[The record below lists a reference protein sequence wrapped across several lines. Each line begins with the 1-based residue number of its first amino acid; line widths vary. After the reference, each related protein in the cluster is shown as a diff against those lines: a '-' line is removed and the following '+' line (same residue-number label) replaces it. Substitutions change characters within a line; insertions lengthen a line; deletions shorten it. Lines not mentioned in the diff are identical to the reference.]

1 MPTLAATNG
10 RPLAGAGSADRRRRP
25 SGSRSAVASDT
36 EHQRKTNWLSARL
49 ARAFQTACRMAA
61 QTTRARAGPLTR
73 RSYRTSGAD
82 IDENPSIDRGLPIN
96 YTLSSMITVPTRRV
110 KQVGVEFYQ
119 AGLSAKDIDR
129 LVKFEVLGY
138 SGGPKNEPPKK
149 TRMNRS
155 RVNWDS
161 LEKRIGES
169 EAAYQRP
176 VIRRKID
183 ELVAYYREC
192 KDAATLPA
200 IPGAVI
206 ITSEK
211 RFTFTPVSGQHDLG
225 LLQIPEEHGVLRV
238 LDGQHRLLALHAL
251 SQAGE
256 SMHIEVPAVLFDSLD
271 ARQIVELFVTINA
284 KHTRL
289 NPSHIISLAGRKLY
303 PDANQAL
310 AHDVIRSLNEDDTS
324 PLHGEIKM
332 LGAARRRDRG
342 LLRDRREGR
351 QRRQAPG
358 APGRSQAFLPEL
370 HQGALDDLPGRLGWT
385 EVLDQDRRRAA
396 RIHPDR
402 TRCDGARPRA
412 APRSVRSERDP
423 RGDQA
428 LGRAAARPAL
438 RDRRRVEAEARR
450 RHARDRRGPHA
461 RAARRPPLG
470 NRRGPRRPPPSL
482 PQDCAGKAR
491 ARTHDH
497 YFLRV

>member
-1 MPTLAATNG
+1 
-10 RPLAGAGSADRRRRP
+10 
-25 SGSRSAVASDT
+25 
-36 EHQRKTNWLSARL
+36 
-49 ARAFQTACRMAA
+49 
-61 QTTRARAGPLTR
+61 
-73 RSYRTSGAD
+73 
-82 IDENPSIDRGLPIN
+82 
-96 YTLSSMITVPTRRV
+96 V
-110 KQVGVEFYQ
+110 KQFGVEFYQ

-138 SGGPKNEPPKK
+138 TGGPQNEPAKK

-161 LEKRIGES
+161 LEKRIGEN
-169 EAAYQRP
+169 ETAYQRP

-211 RFTFTPVSGQHDLG
+211 RFTFTPVAGQHDLG

-256 SMHIEVPAVLFDSLD
+256 NMTIEVPAVLFDSLD

-332 LGAARRRDRG
+332 LGTGRGRVSQAPLAEEIVDFFETVEKVGSSGKLQELRGGAKRFFLNYIKALSTTFPAAWAGRKYSIKTGAALRAFIRAAPDVMARAREVRRDPFDLNAIREAIKPWG
-342 LLRDRREGR
+342 ERLRDRRFETEGEWKLKLAGGTR
-351 QRRQAPG
+351 G
-358 APGRSQAFLPEL
+358 
-370 HQGALDDLPGRLGWT
+370 T
-385 EVLDQDRRRAA
+385 VEVL
-396 RIHPDR
+396 
-402 TRCDGARPRA
+402 TR
-412 APRSVRSERDP
+412 ELRD
-423 RGDQA
+423 
-428 LGRAAARPAL
+428 AL
-438 RDRRRVEAEARR
+438 R
-450 RHARDRRGPHA
+450 
-461 RAARRPPLG
+461 
-470 NRRGPRRPPPSL
+470 
-482 PQDCAGKAR
+482 
-491 ARTHDH
+491 
-497 YFLRV
+497 